1 MGKYLKNV
9 TAIALAIAT
18 MITNHK
24 TLQFTILCQYK
35 HHTKSFETKKESRA
49 KKSKE
54 KGKKKERKKE
64 IDQGDLTKYDFNAFN
79 ISKHDGFFHMSFT
92 IPLYVFACPF

>member
-1 MGKYLKNV
+1 MIIMQMNLGKRSP
-9 TAIALAIAT
+9 
-18 MITNHK
+18 
-24 TLQFTILCQYK
+24 
-35 HHTKSFETKKESRA
+35 KSFETKKESRA

-54 KGKKKERKKE
+54 KGEKKEKKKE
-64 IDQGDLTKYDFNAFN
+64 IDQGDLTKYDFYAFN